1 MSEVTIAAVA
11 SAGSRSR
18 RRSSS
23 GEPRAASTTG
33 VAKGVIAAMFQRQV
47 VGNYVKRRKRGDA
60 VAVRARAA

>member
-1 MSEVTIAAVA
+1 MTIAAVA

-33 VAKGVIAAMFQRQV
+33 VAKEGVIAAMFQRQV